1 MDVFVYGTL
10 TDHATT
16 SAVLD
21 EYEYRCSAE
30 LVGLHRVDGRYPTL
44 APGGTTAGRILV
56 TSDIEALDTYEGVD
70 KDLYVR
76 RAIPRANT
84 ADTVACYIGDP
95 AALGAPVEWPGTGP
109 FTEQVARYCTDNS
122 VVVRAEPE

>member
-56 TSDIEALDTYEGVD
+56 TPDVDTLDEYEGVARG
-70 KDLYVR
+70 LYCR
-76 RAIPRANT
+76 QSIPRA
-84 ADTVACYIGDP
+84 DGSGMVACYIGDP
-95 AALGAPVEWPGTGP
+95 DAVSAPVEWPSDGP
-109 FTEQVARYCTDNS
+109 FQQRVERYCSQNN
-122 VVVRAEPE
+122 VVVRTL